1 MAAMKA
7 DVTLDCRG
15 TLCPMPVI
23 RVSQA
28 IKKIEVGQVI
38 EMLTTDPGSVPDMDA
53 WSRQTG
59 HELLSR
65 NEREGVYTFYIRR
78 TQ

>member
-1 MAAMKA
+1 MHAGKA
-7 DVTLDCRG
+7 DLILDCRG

-38 EMLTTDPGSVPDMDA
+38 EMLTTDPGSVPDMEA
-53 WSRQTG
+53 WSKQTG
-59 HELLSR
+59 NALLSR

-78 TQ
+78 AQ

>member
-1 MAAMKA
+1 MEAMKA
-7 DVTLDCRG
+7 DMTLDCRG
-15 TLCPMPVI
+15 ILCPMPVI

-28 IKKIEVGQVI
+28 VKKINVGQVI
-38 EMLTTDPGSVPDMDA
+38 EMLTTDPGSVPDMEA
-53 WSRQTG
+53 WSKQTG
-59 HELLSR
+59 HQLLSR

>member
-1 MAAMKA
+1 MEAAKV
-7 DVTLDCRG
+7 DLTLDCRG

-23 RVSQA
+23 RMSQA

-38 EMLTTDPGSVPDMDA
+38 EMLTTDPGSVPDMAA
-53 WSRQTG
+53 WSKQTG
-59 HELLSR
+59 HELLRR
-65 NEREGVYTFYIRR
+65 NEREGVYTFYIRK

>member
-1 MAAMKA
+1 MTEPKV
-7 DVTLDCRG
+7 DLVLDCRG

-38 EMLTTDPGSVPDMDA
+38 EVLTTDPGSVPDMEA
-53 WSRQTG
+53 WSKQTRNA
-59 HELLSR
+59 LLSR
-65 NEREGVYTFYIRR
+65 NEREGVYTFYIRKA
-78 TQ
+78 Q

>member
-1 MAAMKA
+1 MEAMKA
-7 DVTLDCRG
+7 DMTLDCRG
-15 TLCPMPVI
+15 ILCPMPVI

-28 IKKIEVGQVI
+28 VKKINVGQVI
-38 EMLTTDPGSVPDMDA
+38 EMLTTDPGSVPDMEA
-53 WSRQTG
+53 WSNQTG
-59 HELLSR
+59 HQLLSR

>member
-1 MAAMKA
+1 MTEPTV
-7 DVTLDCRG
+7 DLVLDCRG

-23 RVSQA
+23 RLSQA
-28 IKKIEVGQVI
+28 IKKIGVGQVI
-38 EMLTTDPGSVPDMDA
+38 EVLTTDPGSVPDMEA

-59 HELLSR
+59 HDLLSR
-65 NEREGVYTFYIRR
+65 NERESVYTFYIRR

>member
-1 MAAMKA
+1 MEAVKA
-7 DVTLDCRG
+7 DLILDCRG

-28 IKKIEVGQVI
+28 IKKIEAGQVI
-38 EMLTTDPGSVPDMDA
+38 EMLTTDPGSVPDMEA
-53 WSRQTG
+53 WSKQTG
-59 HELLSR
+59 HQLLSR
-65 NEREGVYTFYIRR
+65 KEREGVYTFYIRR

>member
-1 MAAMKA
+1 MEPVKV
-7 DVTLDCRG
+7 DLVLDCRG

-28 IKKIEVGQVI
+28 VKKIEVGQVI
-38 EMLTTDPGSVPDMDA
+38 EMLTTDPGSVPDMAA
-53 WSRQTG
+53 WSKQTG

>member
-1 MAAMKA
+1 MEAMKA

-28 IKKIEVGQVI
+28 IKKIAMGQVI
-38 EMLTTDPGSVPDMDA
+38 EMLTTDPGSVPDMQA
-53 WSRQTG
+53 WSKQTG
-59 HELLSR
+59 HELMNR
-65 NEREGVYTFYIRR
+65 NEREGVYTFHIRR

>member
-1 MAAMKA
+1 MEAMKA
-7 DVTLDCRG
+7 DMLLDCRG
-15 TLCPMPVI
+15 ILCPMPVI

-28 IKKIEVGQVI
+28 VKKINVGQVI
-38 EMLTTDPGSVPDMDA
+38 EMLTTDPGSVPDMEA
-53 WSRQTG
+53 WSKQTG
-59 HELLSR
+59 HQFLSR